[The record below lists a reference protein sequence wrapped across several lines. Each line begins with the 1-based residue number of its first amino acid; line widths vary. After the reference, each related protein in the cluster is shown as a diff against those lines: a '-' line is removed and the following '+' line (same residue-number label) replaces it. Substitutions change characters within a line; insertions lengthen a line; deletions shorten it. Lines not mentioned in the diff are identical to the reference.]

1 MPPQKQMVSKSK
13 IKVMSILPSKNR
25 EYNVLNLSDEIKILC
40 LLKGGISLAKVGRHY
55 RKNEASIHRI
65 QDKECEIRSSFW

>member
-13 IKVMSILPSKNR
+13 IKVMSILPSKKR

-55 RKNEASIHRI
+55 RK
-65 QDKECEIRSSFW
+65 K